1 MVLHDILLPSVA
13 SSSMISSAQY
23 YQIPPIFRL
32 PVETFSR
39 IFEFGTYNFGDEDVD
54 NVMSNLDFDLLNFPI
69 RVAAVSKRFRAIA
82 HSTPSLWTTLYFNFP
97 RPASY
102 DPKSPAQLEHDDHD
116 YSRDCLWL
124 TRSRA
129 CALDVILCYRDPAW
143 NFAEEHHY
151 FRREHM
157 ERILSLLESHAW
169 RIRRFTL
176 ICDTFAPI
184 HASLEFFSRQGDTMR
199 KLNILELYRCN
210 EYVAEYPRFYPP
222 RYAKPVALPLN
233 HAPLRRIILAGVHID
248 WDHYCKSE
256 ALRHLNTLDISY
268 HSQDTRPSLDAFIRT
283 LRASPDLKSLSVI
296 GSGPL
301 VLQSNPT
308 YGITHSES
316 ASEGIVISDNPQ
328 CVLSKSPLPLSFRHL
343 SVLKV
348 GFYQIND
355 AILILS
361 LIFNMSFSGTLTD
374 LTLKDLSQPSETNPV
389 PGSTLLTFLT
399 SLCDRRHILDRT
411 VWESELPQRRSGAPS
426 REISSPFLTTL
437 RHLTLECIKAT
448 EKAFTGLLNISP
460 TLETLAL
467 DGVSSCILLALCPLT
482 MPHTARSNET
492 NRPDCYSPL
501 PCSSLKTLSL
511 RFLDLPK
518 ERIISY
524 TALAKS
530 RAAAGVPLGRLV
542 VDRRDL
548 TLGFGEKD
556 VMAAKEYVIEDVE
569 IIGSEDEPCDGAE
582 EEDPYAPGGAFNDP
596 EFDALFLNEV

>member
-1 MVLHDILLPSVA
+1 MVLHGILLPSTAPSPVN
-13 SSSMISSAQY
+13 SSARY

-39 IFEFGTYNFGDEDVD
+39 IFEFGTYRFGDEDVD

-102 DPKSPAQLEHDDHD
+102 DPKNPAQLDNYLHDHD
-116 YSRDCLWL
+116 YSRDRLWL

-129 CALDVILCYRDPAW
+129 CALDVILCYRDPTW
-143 NFAEEHHY
+143 NFTEERHY

-157 ERILSLLESHAW
+157 ERILSLLEPHAW

-184 HASLEFFSRQGDTMR
+184 HASLEFFSRKGDTMR

-233 HAPLRRIILAGVHID
+233 HVPLRRIILAGVHID

-256 ALRHLNTLDISY
+256 ALRHLDTLDISY
-268 HSQDTRPSLDAFIRT
+268 HSQDTRPSLDAFIQT
-283 LRASPDLKSLSVI
+283 LRASPDLRMLSVI

-301 VLQSNPT
+301 VLQSNPNI
-308 YGITHSES
+308 GINDSQPTG
-316 ASEGIVISDNPQ
+316 EGVIISDDLY
-328 CVLSKSPLPLSFRHL
+328 CVLPKSPLPFSFRHL
-343 SVLKV
+343 SILKL

-361 LIFNMSFSGTLTD
+361 LVFNMSFSVTHPPLTD
-374 LTLKDLSQPSETNPV
+374 LTLKDLSQPSETNPI

-399 SLCDRRHILDRT
+399 TLCDRRHILDHA
-411 VWESELPQRRSGAPS
+411 VWESELAHSIKRSNAPL
-426 REISSPFLTTL
+426 REVSPPFFTTL
-437 RHLTLECIKAT
+437 RHLTLEYIKAT

-460 TLETLAL
+460 ALETLTL
-467 DGVSSCILLALCPLT
+467 DGVSSCILLALCPLSI
-482 MPHTARSNET
+482 PSAARSGET
-492 NRPDCYSPL
+492 DRPDVLSPL

-511 RFLDLPK
+511 RFLSIPK
-518 ERIISY
+518 ERITSY
-524 TALAKS
+524 TALAQS

-542 VDRRDL
+542 VDRQDV
-548 TLGFGEKD
+548 TLGLREKD
-556 VMAAKEYVIEDVE
+556 VMAAKEYVTEDVE
-569 IIGSEDEPCDGAE
+569 ILGSEDEPFDGVE
-582 EEDPYAPGGAFNDP
+582 EEDPYAPGGKTF
-596 EFDALFLNEV
+596 VS